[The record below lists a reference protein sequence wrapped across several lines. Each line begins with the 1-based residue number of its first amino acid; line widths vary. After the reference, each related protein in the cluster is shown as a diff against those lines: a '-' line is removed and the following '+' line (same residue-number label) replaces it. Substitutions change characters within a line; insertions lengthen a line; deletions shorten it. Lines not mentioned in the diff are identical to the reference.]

1 MVTTTKVSIF
11 ITGATGYIGGS
22 ILQRLLWHPNFE
34 ITALVRNADKA
45 KQLETQF
52 SVKSVVG
59 SLQDLDK
66 LASAAE
72 SSHLVIHMASSDDVE
87 AINAILRGLKA
98 RHDKTGD
105 LPLLIHTSGLG
116 VIADEARGAYAS
128 DKVYSDL
135 DLATIEALPPT
146 ALHRPVDLLVVAA
159 DEAGY
164 ARTHIVLPSAVLGS
178 ASGPLYDA
186 GISNPHT
193 IVMPVFVRV
202 ALARGAVGVM
212 GTAASV
218 WGGVHV
224 DDAADFYTNLLDTLL
239 STPEKVSHGRAGYF
253 FLENGEFI
261 MRELMSAIAD
271 PLFDAGRVPT
281 RELVPFTQEELPKVF
296 GAEVVCVAVFSNAR
310 SKAERARKEL
320 GWAPKYVPKDLLDS
334 VKHEVEILLKKED
347 AKK

>member
-1 MVTTTKVSIF
+1 MTTAKVSIF

-22 ILQRLLWHPNFE
+22 ILQRLLQHPNFE
-34 ITALVRNADKA
+34 ITALIRNTDKA

-52 SVKSVVG
+52 GVKSVVG

-66 LASAAE
+66 LSSAAE
-72 SSHLVIHMASSDDVE
+72 NTHVFVHMASSDDVE
-87 AINAILRGLKA
+87 AIKAILRGLKA

-105 LPLLIHTSGLG
+105 VPLLIHTSGLG
-116 VIADEARGAYAS
+116 VIADNARGTYAS
-128 DKVYSDL
+128 DKIYSDL

-164 ARTHIVLPSAVLGS
+164 ARTHLVLPSAVLGT

-193 IVMPVFVRV
+193 IVMPVFVRL

-224 DDAADFYTNLLDTLL
+224 DDAAKFYEVLVDTLL
-239 STPEKVSHGRAGYF
+239 RTPEKVSHGRAGYF
-253 FLENGEFI
+253 FLENGEFV
-261 MRELMSAIAD
+261 MRELMNAIAE
-271 PLFDAGRVPT
+271 PLFDAGRVRT
-281 RELVPFTQEELPKVF
+281 RELVPFTQEEVPKVF
-296 GAEVVCVAVFSNAR
+296 GHEIICAAVFSNAR

-320 GWAPKYVPKDLLDS
+320 GWAPKYVPKDMLDT
-334 VKHEVEILLKKED
+334 VKHEVEILLGKDD
-347 AKK
+347 AQK